1 MFSPPFLAQ
10 PLPRLAAAA
19 WPPPPR
25 PRSAVW
31 RPAARCSA
39 RGAPGKARGF
49 MGIISFSWEIG
60 DFGEIMENQ
69 LSMGLFHGGSYG
81 LPWGENHG
89 NMVKKS
95 WEKKPQNEWVNQ

>member
-1 MFSPPFLAQ
+1 
-10 PLPRLAAAA
+10 
-19 WPPPPR
+19 
-25 PRSAVW
+25 
-31 RPAARCSA
+31 
-39 RGAPGKARGF
+39 

-95 WEKKPQNEWVNQ
+95 WEKKHLRMNGLTNENHWCPKNMSEGIRENHRTTYNNRVG